1 MGSINKELERYVR
14 TERENGTPDEAIRND
29 LLGKG
34 WEYSEVEVS
43 LTDSRPGPVNMLFT
57 RTFFRFAFGFI
68 LIILASVAVILIT
81 GAISSSHAQ
90 ESDMAETQ
98 K

>member
-1 MGSINKELERYVR
+1 MNKELERYIQE
-14 TERENGTPDEAIRND
+14 ERESGTPEESIRHA

-34 WEYSEVEVS
+34 WEYGEVEVS
-43 LTDSRPGPVNMLFT
+43 LIDSRPGPASTIFT

-68 LIILASVAVILIT
+68 MIIMVSVGVILIT
-81 GAISSSHAQ
+81 GSISAGMTQ
-90 ESDMAETQ
+90 ESGMAEIQ

>member
-1 MGSINKELERYVR
+1 MNRELERYIR
-14 TERENGTPDEAIRND
+14 EERESGTPEESIRHA

-34 WEYSEVEVS
+34 WEYGEVEVS
-43 LTDSRPGPVNMLFT
+43 LSDSRPGPASTLFT

-68 LIILASVAVILIT
+68 LIIMASVALILIT
-81 GAISSSHAQ
+81 GAISNSHAQ
-90 ESDMAETQ
+90 ESGMAETH